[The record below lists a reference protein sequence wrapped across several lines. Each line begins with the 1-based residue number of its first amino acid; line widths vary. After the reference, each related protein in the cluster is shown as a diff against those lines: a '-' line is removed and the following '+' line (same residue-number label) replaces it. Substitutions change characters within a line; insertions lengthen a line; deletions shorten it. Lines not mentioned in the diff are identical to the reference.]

1 MNTISR
7 ESFVARHLEE
17 AQARWSPEERRQ
29 RAVLGRRRTQELMQ
43 LIDGAPSEGDLWA
56 VGSVGADDLAR
67 LVG

>member
-17 AQARWSPEERRQ
+17 AQARWSAEERRQ
-29 RAVLGRRRTQELMQ
+29 RAALGRRRAQELMR
-43 LIDGAPSEGDLWA
+43 LIDGASSDADLWA